1 MTQQIKFTLN
11 GTAVVSE
18 RHPGVKLLDVL
29 REDFADTGVKCGCR
43 EGECGA
49 CSVLLDGLVANSC
62 MVALGA
68 VAGRNVLTIE
78 GFAKVLPQ
86 RYAALQKAFA
96 AVSAVQ
102 CGFCIPGMV
111 LSAESLLNKHPH
123 PTAAQIRDGLSG
135 NLCRC
140 TGYNAIVE
148 AVEIAAKEGNG
159 IW

>member
-62 MVALGA
+62 MSLSLCAGTKADAGNTVTPHNGNA
-68 VAGRNVLTIE
+68 VGGE
-78 GFAKVLPQ
+78 GPFI
-86 RYAALQKAFA
+86 
-96 AVSAVQ
+96 
-102 CGFCIPGMV
+102 C
-111 LSAESLLNKHPH
+111 
-123 PTAAQIRDGLSG
+123 
-135 NLCRC
+135 
-140 TGYNAIVE
+140 
-148 AVEIAAKEGNG
+148 
-159 IW
+159 